1 MFENFQSKYEK
12 NNVSEGAKLLPFD
25 LPVKAAGLSEF
36 FENYSGCSFGG
47 GLYRVHSFQ
56 DIEKWNEVVG
66 KAFPEFSNRIF
77 CFGCDWLGRQFSL
90 DKGRIESGE
99 PLILMLEPGTG
110 EVLEIPVNF
119 IQFHENELVDYAN
132 EALAAEFFQEWL
144 SAGNESP
151 KLDQCVG
158 YKKPL
163 FLNGSDTIENLEL
176 TDLEVYWDLSSQLL
190 EKVRGL
196 PPGTPINN
204 ITIS

>member
-1 MFENFQSKYEK
+1 MFEKFQSKYEK
-12 NNVSEGAKLLPFD
+12 DKVKEGAESLSFD
-25 LPVKAAGLSEF
+25 LPIKATGLSEF
-36 FENYSGCSFGG
+36 LGNYSGSSFG
-47 GLYRVHSFQ
+47 GLYRVHSVQ
-56 DIEKWNEVVG
+56 NIGKWNQVVG
-66 KAFPEFSNRIF
+66 KAFPEFKNRIF
-77 CFGCDWLGRQFSL
+77 CFGYDWLGRQFAL
-90 DKGRIESGE
+90 DRKRIESGE

-119 IQFHENELVDYAN
+119 VQFHEDELVDYAN

-144 SAGNESP
+144 AAGNASP

-158 YKKPL
+158 YKKHL

-176 TDLEVYWDLSSQLL
+176 TDLEVYWDISSQLL

-196 PPGTPINN
+196 PLGTPIKN